1 MALTRSML
9 KTMGLSEEQIETI
22 ISEHTTTTEALKE
35 QRDGFKKE
43 RDSARDERDKFKEE
57 ADKIP
62 DMKKEIDGLKKDH
75 VSADDWK
82 AKYEDEHKQFEDYK
96 NDIAG
101 KEALSKV
108 HNAYKALLTE
118 CKVGDKHIDS
128 IIKVTDFKDLKLK
141 DDGTFENVD
150 ALKEQIGKDWSGFI
164 TSTGTKG
171 AKVETP
177 PAGGTGSTGGNSRA
191 AELAAKYHENMY
203 GKANKEE

>member
-22 ISEHTTTTEALKE
+22 ISEHVTTVDGLKE

-43 RDSARDERDKFKEE
+43 RDSAREERDKFKDE

-62 DMKKEIDGLKKDH
+62 DLKKEIDGLKKDH

-82 AKYEDEHKQFEDYK
+82 AKYEDEHQKFEDYK
-96 NDIAG
+96 TDVAD
-101 KEALSKV
+101 KEATAKV
-108 HNAYKALLTE
+108 HAAYKKLLTE

-128 IIKVTDFKDLKLK
+128 ILKVTDFKDLKLN
-141 DDGTFENVD
+141 DDGTFDNVD

-164 TSTGTKG
+164 TSTGTRG
-171 AKVETP
+171 AGVETP
-177 PAGGTGSTGGNSRA
+177 PAGGKGGSGSSRA